1 MVLVPVWGKLVE
13 LREAV
18 GMTRKERILQEM
30 RIYSLEWRVVI

>member
-30 RIYSLEWRVVI
+30 IIYSLEWRVVI